1 MVEQQNFMPQLRKQY
16 DTLTAAEKRLAD
28 YVLKHPSKVLNLS
41 AQALAQQAD
50 TAASAVVRFCKSLGY
65 SGYAEFKVRL
75 AVELS
80 RTEPASYMT
89 GVEPEDEDSLVLEKV
104 MAANIKALRDTL
116 AGLDKEAFSKAATL
130 LLEGRKIYVYGIGTS
145 AGLAEELAHRL
156 MLLGLDVHAYTDAVS
171 MRLSTM
177 NLQPEDVAFGISHS
191 GRTVAV
197 VDTMALAEEAGAATV
212 CLTSYNGS
220 PITRSSQTV
229 LTVFCDETNYPIEAS
244 AARIAQSAVLDALAA
259 TVSAKRFDTAVAR
272 VHRVHD
278 LMEEIRYKKK
288 EKK

>member
-1 MVEQQNFMPQLRKQY
+1 MEQEKFMPQLRKQY
-16 DTLTAAEKRLAD
+16 GSLTAAEKRLAD
-28 YVLKHPSKVLNLS
+28 YVLKHPSKVLNMS
-41 AQALAQQAD
+41 AQALAQQAE

-89 GVEPEDEDSLVLEKV
+89 GVEPEDEPSLVLEKI
-104 MAANIKALRDTL
+104 MAANMKALRDTL
-116 AGLDKEAFSKAATL
+116 AGMDKAAFSQAAGVL
-130 LLEGRKIYVYGIGTS
+130 SGARKIYVYGIGTS
-145 AGLAEELAHRL
+145 SGLAEELTHRL
-156 MLLGLDVHAYTDAVS
+156 MLLGLDVRAYTDAVS

-197 VDTMALAEEAGAATV
+197 VDTLALAQAAGASTV
-212 CLTSYNGS
+212 CLTSYGTS
-220 PITRSSQTV
+220 PITRCSGTV
-229 LTVFCDETNYPIEAS
+229 LTVFCDENSYPIEAS
-244 AARIAQSAVLDALAA
+244 TARIAQSAVLDALAA
-259 TVSAKRFDTAVAR
+259 AVSAKRFDTTVAR
-272 VHRVHD
+272 AHRVHD
-278 LMEEIRYKKK
+278 LMEDIRYKEK

>member
-1 MVEQQNFMPQLRKQY
+1 MEQEKFMPQLRKQY
-16 DTLTAAEKRLAD
+16 DSLTAAEKRLAD
-28 YVLKHPSKVLNLS
+28 YVLKHPSRVLNMS
-41 AQALAQQAD
+41 AQALAQQAE

-89 GVEPEDEDSLVLEKV
+89 GVEPEDEPSLVLEKI

-116 AGLDKEAFSKAATL
+116 GGMDKEAFAQAAGL
-130 LLEGRKIYVYGIGTS
+130 LSGARKIYVYGIGTS
-145 AGLAEELAHRL
+145 SGLAEELAHRL
-156 MLLGLDVHAYTDAVS
+156 MLLGLDVRAYTDAVS

-191 GRTVAV
+191 GRTAAV
-197 VDTMALAEEAGAATV
+197 VDTMALAREAGSATV
-212 CLTSYNGS
+212 CLTSYNAS
-220 PITRSSQTV
+220 PITRSCGAV
-229 LTVFCDETNYPIEAS
+229 LTVCCDETNYPIEAS
-244 AARIAQSAVLDALAA
+244 AARIAQSAVLDALVAA
-259 TVSAKRFDTAVAR
+259 VSAKRFDTAVAR
-272 VHRVHD
+272 GYRVHD
-278 LMEEIRYKKK
+278 LLEDIRYKKR